1 MPNRR
6 FLTSLIGGLGV
17 AAIYLIAG
25 KIGLS
30 LAFVNASASA
40 VWPPTG
46 IALAA
51 FLVLGYRIWPGV
63 LLGAFLVNI
72 TTAGNAATSVGI
84 AVGNTLEGLLGS
96 YLVQRFAGGLRV
108 FEQPNNIFKFT
119 ILAGMLSTAV
129 SATIGVTTLSLGGFA
144 AWRDFWAI
152 WLTWWL
158 GDASGALVVAP
169 VAVLWW
175 LKPKVFWTRKQIGEA
190 VLLLFALVTLA
201 LLVFHGLPPFEE
213 KPYPLEYFCLPPL
226 VWAAFRFRQREAAT
240 AVALLSAIAI
250 VGTLRGHGPFAGRP
264 PNESLLLLQGF
275 MAVVSIMILS
285 VAAAVTGRRR
295 VQKAMRRLNEDLEQ
309 RVMERTEQLW
319 ISNQELRN
327 QIVKRARAQEKLEKS
342 EARLREAQRA
352 ARMGSWEWDIE
363 RDVVWWSDELYSIYG
378 LDPATFGASY
388 KAFLERV
395 HPDDREHAKTV
406 VSTAVREKQPFS
418 FEHRIIRPDGS
429 IRVLLGQGDVLMDAR
444 GKPVRMIGTGQDITE
459 HKKAENARASLA
471 REQAARREA
480 EAANRLKDEFLAT
493 LSHELRTPLNA
504 IMGWANL
511 LREGRLDP
519 ATTARAVETIDRNV
533 RIQSH
538 LISDIL
544 DISRMAVGQ
553 LDIKVQAVD
562 IAAVVESALDTMRPM
577 AQAKKVV
584 LRSDLVRPTKP
595 IMGDPDRLQQVVWNV
610 LSNAIK
616 FSPEGGRVTIYLT
629 QERSYARIRVEDDG
643 PGIPPEFLPHV
654 FERFRQRDSSGT
666 RRHGGLGLGLAI
678 VRHIVE
684 LHRGTVYASNRD
696 EGKGALFAVTLPLV
710 DVPALRGSEGQSL
723 SGSLE
728 PGAEGGGQPVQSLRG
743 TRILLVEDE
752 PDSREL
758 IAMVLSRCG
767 AGVVAVGSC
776 REALS
781 ALAKRRPDL
790 LISDIAMPGE
800 SGYDL
805 IGKVRSLPAEQ
816 GGETPAVA
824 LTAYASAEDV
834 SRALRAG
841 FDAHIAKPVEMN
853 YLINMLKNLMD
864 DRAGSRIP
872 RSRTPSK

>member
-1 MPNRR
+1 MPTRR
-6 FLTSLIGGLGV
+6 FLTSLLAGLGV
-17 AAIYLIAG
+17 AAIYLLAG

-51 FLVLGYRIWPGV
+51 FLVLGYRIWPFV
-63 LLGAFLVNI
+63 LLGAFLVNV
-72 TTAGNAATSVGI
+72 TTAGNAATSLGI
-84 AVGNTLEGLLGS
+84 AAGNTLEGLLGS
-96 YLVQRFAGGLRV
+96 YLVRRFAGGPGV

-119 ILAGMLSTAV
+119 VLAGMLSTAV

-169 VAVLWW
+169 VALLWW
-175 LKPKVFWTRKQIGEA
+175 LEPKVFWTGKQVAEA
-190 VLLLFALVTLA
+190 ASLLLTLA
-201 LLVFHGLPPFEE
+201 TVAMLVFHGIPPFADRR
-213 KPYPLEYFCLPPL
+213 YPLEYFCLPPL
-226 VWAAFRFRQREAAT
+226 VWAAFRFSQREAAT
-240 AVALLSAIAI
+240 TVVMLSAMAI
-250 VGTLRGHGPFAGRP
+250 VGTLGGYGPFAGRP
-264 PNESLLLLQGF
+264 PNVSLLLLQGF
-275 MAVVSIMILS
+275 MAVVSVMILS
-285 VAAAVTGRRR
+285 VAAAVAGRRR
-295 VQKAMRRLNEDLEQ
+295 VERAMRGLNEDLEQ
-309 RVMERTEQLW
+309 RVTERTEQLW

-327 QIVKRARAQEKLEKS
+327 QVAKRARAQEKLEKS
-342 EARLREAQRA
+342 EARLHEAQRA

-378 LDPATFGASY
+378 LDPAAFGGSY
-388 KAFLERV
+388 EAFLERV
-395 HPDDREHAKTV
+395 HPDDREHANTV

-418 FEHRIIRPDGS
+418 FEHRIVRPDGGV
-429 IRVLLGQGDVLMDAR
+429 RVLLGQGVTLTDAR

-459 HKKAENARASLA
+459 HKKAETARTSLA
-471 REQAARREA
+471 REQAARIEA

-519 ATTARAVETIDRNV
+519 ETTARAVETISRNV

-553 LDIKVQAVD
+553 LDIRVQALD
-562 IAAVVESALDTMRPM
+562 IAAVIESALDTMRPM
-577 AQAKKVV
+577 AEAKRVV
-584 LRSDLVRPTKP
+584 MRSNLSHPTKP
-595 IMGDPDRLQQVVWNV
+595 VMGDPDRLQQVVWNL

-616 FSPEGGRVTIYLT
+616 FSPDGGRVTITLKH
-629 QERSYARIRVEDDG
+629 ERSRASIRVEDDG

-666 RRHGGLGLGLAI
+666 RKHGGLGLGLAI

-684 LHRGTVYASNRD
+684 LHRGTVSASNRD
-696 EGKGALFAVTLPLV
+696 DGKGAVFSVTLPLV
-710 DVPALRGSEGQSL
+710 EVPALRGSKGEAI
-723 SGSLE
+723 SGSLAPVE
-728 PGAEGGGQPVQSLRG
+728 EGGRPAQSLQG

-752 PDSREL
+752 SDSREL
-758 IAMVLSRCG
+758 IAMVLTGRG
-767 AGVVAVGSC
+767 ADVVAVGSC

-781 ALAKRRPDL
+781 AFAKERPDL

-805 IGKVRSLPAEQ
+805 IGRLRSLPAEQ
-816 GGETPAVA
+816 GGATPAIA
-824 LTAYASAEDV
+824 LTAYAGPEDV
-834 SRALRAG
+834 SHALQAG

-853 YLINMLKNLMD
+853 DLIRALKDLMD
-864 DRAGSRIP
+864 DRTGSRAP
-872 RSRTPSK
+872 RDRTPSK

>member
-1 MPNRR
+1 MPTRR
-6 FLTSLIGGLGV
+6 FLTSLIAGLGV

-46 IALAA
+46 IALAT

-72 TTAGNAATSVGI
+72 TTAGNAATSLGI
-84 AVGNTLEGLLGS
+84 AVGNTAEGLLGS
-96 YLVQRFAGGLRV
+96 YLVRRFAGGPAV

-119 ILAGMLSTAV
+119 VLAGMLSTAV

-144 AWRDFWAI
+144 AWPDFWAI

-169 VAVLWW
+169 VALLWW
-175 LKPKVFWTRKQIGEA
+175 LKPKVSWTQKQVAEA
-190 VLLLFALVTLA
+190 ALLLLTLA
-201 LLVFHGLPPFEE
+201 TLATLVFHDPPHFAD
-213 KPYPLEYFCLPPL
+213 KRYPLEYFCLPPL

-240 AVALLSAIAI
+240 AVAMLSAMAI
-250 VGTLRGHGPFAGRP
+250 VGTLRGYGPFAGRP

-275 MAVVSIMILS
+275 MAVVSVTILS

-295 VQKAMRRLNEDLEQ
+295 VERAMRRLNEDLEQ
-309 RVMERTEQLW
+309 RVTERTEQLW
-319 ISNQELRN
+319 TSNQELRN
-327 QIVKRARAQEKLEKS
+327 QIAKRARAQEKLEKS

-352 ARMGSWEWDIE
+352 AGMGSWEWDME

-388 KAFLERV
+388 QAYLERV
-395 HPDDREHAKTV
+395 HPDDREHANTV
-406 VSTAVREKQPFS
+406 VTTAVREKQSFS
-418 FEHRIIRPDGS
+418 FEHRIVRPDGS
-429 IRVLLGQGDVLMDAR
+429 IRVLLGQGGILTDAR

-459 HKKAENARASLA
+459 HKKAEAARASLA

-519 ATTARAVETIDRNV
+519 ETTARAVETINRNV

-538 LISDIL
+538 LISDIM

-553 LDIKVQAVD
+553 LDISVQALD

-577 AQAKKVV
+577 AQAKRIVMKSN
-584 LRSDLVRPTKP
+584 LAHPTRPV
-595 IMGDPDRLQQVVWNV
+595 MGDPERLQQVVWNL

-616 FSPEGGRVTIYLT
+616 FSPDGGRVTIYLT
-629 QERSYARIRVEDDG
+629 HDRSRAMIRVEDDG

-684 LHRGTVYASNRD
+684 LHRGTVSASNRD
-696 EGKGALFAVTLPLV
+696 KGKGAVFSVTLPLV
-710 DVPALRGSEGQSL
+710 EVPALRESEGEAA
-723 SGSLE
+723 SGSAA
-728 PGAEGGGQPVQSLRG
+728 PVEGGGRSAQSLQG

-758 IAMVLSRCG
+758 IAMVLTDRG
-767 AGVVAVGSC
+767 ADVVAVGSC

-781 ALAKRRPDL
+781 AFARQRPDL

-805 IGKVRSLPAEQ
+805 IERLRSLPPEQ
-816 GGETPAVA
+816 GGATPAIA
-824 LTAYASAEDV
+824 LTAYAGPGDV
-834 SRALRAG
+834 SHAHRAG

-853 YLINMLKNLMD
+853 DLIRTLEDLMD
-864 DRAGSRIP
+864 DRPHS
-872 RSRTPSK
+872 